1 MVILD
6 QWLART
12 LLSHLPGANAIR
24 VSYSNGR
31 ALSDW
36 ILVEEL
42 PKLKSDWP
50 LEPLKNGQD
59 ITNLKGELND
69 TLLLV
74 GFQKRCSPD
83 VCVSLGPHLAKSP
96 FVLLALAS

>member
-1 MVILD
+1 M
-6 QWLART
+6 
-12 LLSHLPGANAIR
+12 
-24 VSYSNGR
+24 
-31 ALSDW
+31 
-36 ILVEEL
+36 EEL
-42 PKLKSDWP
+42 PELKSDWP
-50 LEPLKNGQD
+50 LEPLKIKNGQD

-69 TLLLV
+69 TLLPV